1 MDHFQKKTSENSKT
15 SAQYIAE
22 KGSNPKSFVFQM
34 TLAFTSVLGF
44 KIVYAIVIVIAIT
57 SVLAIKMVILKPKQA
72 LHE

>member
-1 MDHFQKKTSENSKT
+1 
-15 SAQYIAE
+15 
-22 KGSNPKSFVFQM
+22 M

-44 KIVYAIVIVIAIT
+44 KIVYAIVIVIDIT